1 MQAEGPRRR
10 QRPTLVTV
18 ATTGDRGDQSGPVR
32 PGVVAGRRSREPR
45 TPVEVADVDAPSG
58 PPTAEFVMPDIVQA
72 QPSGEVPEV
81 PRMATPSTG
90 AASAAS
96 VELSVDAS
104 TDVAARPGRV
114 RQQVVLRSPR
124 RRPRV
129 RRVSRVVRH
138 IDPWSVFKVAAIFSL
153 ATYVSVLTSGVLLWR
168 VADSTGT
175 LANIERWFTQFGWET
190 FELKGDEIFSAAW
203 VIGLFIAVG
212 ATGFA
217 VLSAT
222 LFNLVSDIVGG
233 VRVSV
238 LEEEVTER
246 TDDPINRFRLR
257 RPGG

>member
-1 MQAEGPRRR
+1 MRAEGPRRR

-18 ATTGDRGDQSGPVR
+18 ATTGDQGDQSGPVR

-81 PRMATPSTG
+81 PRTTTPSAAAG
-90 AASAAS
+90 ALT
-96 VELSVDAS
+96 VEPSVDAS
-104 TDVAARPGRV
+104 PDVVARPGRV

-129 RRVSRVVRH
+129 RRVSRVLRH
-138 IDPWSVFKVAAIFSL
+138 VDPWSVFKVAAIFSL

>member
-1 MQAEGPRRR
+1 MSVAGSDDRSERRR
-10 QRPTLVTV
+10 R
-18 ATTGDRGDQSGPVR
+18 VR
-32 PGVVAGRRSREPR
+32 PGVTSGRTGSDESR
-45 TPVEVADVDAPSG
+45 TPVLVPDDAAGG
-58 PPTAEFVMPDIVQA
+58 PPTAEFEMPTIRQA
-72 QPSGEVPEV
+72 QPSGEVPEITADAV
-81 PRMATPSTG
+81 VMDNPMGSVTPTDPSPAAGVVGAT
-90 AASAAS
+90 
-96 VELSVDAS
+96 
-104 TDVAARPGRV
+104 PGRV
-114 RQQVVLRSPR
+114 HRQVVLASPR

-138 IDPWSVFKVAAIFSL
+138 VDPWSVFKMAAVFSL
-153 ATYVSVLTSGVLLWR
+153 ATYVTALTSGVLLWR

-190 FELKGDEIFSAAW
+190 FELHGDEVFSAAW
-203 VIGLFIAVG
+203 VIGLFLAAG

-222 LFNLVSDIVGG
+222 LFNLVSDVVGG

-257 RPGG
+257 RPSS

>member
-1 MQAEGPRRR
+1 
-10 QRPTLVTV
+10 
-18 ATTGDRGDQSGPVR
+18 
-32 PGVVAGRRSREPR
+32 
-45 TPVEVADVDAPSG
+45 
-58 PPTAEFVMPDIVQA
+58 MPDIVQA

-81 PRMATPSTG
+81 PRTAMPPSGG
-90 AASAAS
+90 APASMVGS
-96 VELSVDAS
+96 SM
-104 TDVAARPGRV
+104 DVSPEGVVQPGRV

-129 RRVSRVVRH
+129 RRVSRVLRH

-212 ATGFA
+212 TTGFG

-246 TDDPINRFRLR
+246 TDDPISRFRLR

>member
-1 MQAEGPRRR
+1 
-10 QRPTLVTV
+10 
-18 ATTGDRGDQSGPVR
+18 
-32 PGVVAGRRSREPR
+32 
-45 TPVEVADVDAPSG
+45 
-58 PPTAEFVMPDIVQA
+58 MPDIVQA

-81 PRMATPSTG
+81 PRTASPSTDD
-90 AASAAS
+90 APTATVESS
-96 VELSVDAS
+96 VEAS
-104 TDVAARPGRV
+104 PDVAPPGRV

-129 RRVSRVVRH
+129 RRVSRVLRH
-138 IDPWSVFKVAAIFSL
+138 VDPWSVFKVAAIFSL

-203 VIGLFIAVG
+203 VIGLFLAVG